1 MGGGSFYGEL
11 ARDFGELGVLQR
23 GRNFM
28 IGIDTVDRGCWGF
41 WAWRARISLDILG
54 LGAN

>member
-1 MGGGSFYGEL
+1 MGEL
-11 ARDFGELGVLQR
+11 TMDFGELSVLQR
-23 GRNFM
+23 GRNFV

-41 WAWRARISLDILG
+41 WAWRARISVDILG